1 MSYPL
6 KNIFGEVVTTNL
18 IKNVSTP
25 SDYGGTLI
33 HSHPQPDNNIDYKD
47 PEEISKLNSYPGT
60 LLCEITHPAIH
71 YSGKDR
77 FSKQYDTYYGF
88 GDYKTCSLGINDVN
102 KINVF
107 TGDMYTQIYEIEGMY
122 KAYDF
127 NDDKSSLQSMQTV
140 HYIPMES
147 TINQYFDYGMNYRNT
162 SNANLQS
169 EAGEIK
175 GVSTQD
181 RPVHQYNLIYSDN
194 GTSNDIYS
202 PQSVI
207 QSQNTYSQRICYSQ
221 MKTNGELLNNWN
233 IFKPVDYIDVNP
245 VYGELTDMFTVQ
257 DVLYFW

>member
-1 MSYPL
+1 
-6 KNIFGEVVTTNL
+6 
-18 IKNVSTP
+18 
-25 SDYGGTLI
+25 
-33 HSHPQPDNNIDYKD
+33 
-47 PEEISKLNSYPGT
+47 
-60 LLCEITHPAIH
+60 
-71 YSGKDR
+71 
-77 FSKQYDTYYGF
+77 
-88 GDYKTCSLGINDVN
+88 
-102 KINVF
+102 
-107 TGDMYTQIYEIEGMY
+107 
-122 KAYDF
+122 
-127 NDDKSSLQSMQTV
+127 MQTV

-202 PQSVI
+202 PQSIV
-207 QSQNTYSQRICYSQ
+207 QLQNTYSQRICYSQ